1 MVLMSAALGLNVD
14 APSNDSYNQKHT
26 VDRKGAAQIASTYKS
41 A

>member
-26 VDRKGAAQIASTYKS
+26 AERKAAAQIASAYMS